1 VFVLL
6 TARRYV
12 GTCRNQRA
20 FQRWLGRASIS
31 RRVESP
37 RTRSSL
43 PPSGASRKAR
53 GWSGPRL
60 IGGDGRATINHKT
73 GRKGSSDEKLT
84 MTDGSAGAESYVAI
98 LELSAEIGRA
108 WNGDAFTAAVAM
120 VYVGIDTMALLSC
133 PWSGGA
139 DKERFYRLGRCLP
152 PGRSS
157 VGLPNEAADVYAAR
171 CGLLHSYGSLAKDHR
186 KSQPPRQ
193 FCYIDNGQH
202 RKDEI
207 ARVVVISVAA
217 LIDDYFRATESF
229 VSAIFR
235 DPGLKQR
242 VDSRVHNLFLDR
254 FPLG

>member
-1 VFVLL
+1 
-6 TARRYV
+6 
-12 GTCRNQRA
+12 
-20 FQRWLGRASIS
+20 
-31 RRVESP
+31 
-37 RTRSSL
+37 
-43 PPSGASRKAR
+43 
-53 GWSGPRL
+53 
-60 IGGDGRATINHKT
+60 
-73 GRKGSSDEKLT
+73 

-133 PWSGGA
+133 PLGQAEQTKNDFMAWVDAYLRA
-139 DKERFYRLGRCLP
+139 DPASDYQY
-152 PGRSS
+152 
-157 VGLPNEAADVYAAR
+157 EATDVYAAR
-171 CGLLHSYGSLAKDHR
+171 SGLLHSYGSLAKDHR

-202 RKDEI
+202 HKDET

-229 VSAIFR
+229 VSAIFK
-235 DPGLKQR
+235 DPALKQR